1 MTKRATVIV
10 ALVAIV
16 WVWPYPADAGDLPA
30 AKALYASASYE
41 EALAR
46 LGPAGADQEA
56 VVEANQL
63 RALCLL
69 ALGRTTEAESAVER
83 ILLHDPAYVVP
94 AAEVSPKLVALFNDV
109 RRRSL
114 PLLARAAYER
124 GKAHV
129 EARHWTRA
137 ASEFERMMSLLADP
151 AIASE
156 QGDGL
161 GDLRQLGRGFL
172 TLSQLEIGGGRSEAS
187 PSQADR
193 SESDGGRP
201 KSPAQP
207 VETPALSR
215 ASGAASVPAGPESAP
230 PITGAGA
237 EPDRQESV
245 TAAPRGDQTERP
257 SAGVATDGEAHAD
270 AVATR
275 VGPPAYSALDEG
287 VSPPVEILR
296 RMPRWSPGGRITQT
310 RTTLTGLLEIL
321 IDERGTVESA
331 SIVRSVTP
339 TYDEVLV
346 QAALGW
352 RFGPAKKA
360 GQAVRYRQV
369 LEIVLR
375 PTRVD

>member
-1 MTKRATVIV
+1 MLCDIGGHVMDVRTVC
-10 ALVAIV
+10 AQLF
-16 WVWPYPADAGDLPA
+16 
-30 AKALYASASYE
+30 
-41 EALAR
+41 
-46 LGPAGADQEA
+46 EA
-56 VVEANQL
+56 VSVVFLLVGVLIAPSMAAESEEEYRENLTHITNEIKEANE
-63 RALCLL
+63 
-69 ALGRTTEAESAVER
+69 LGL
-83 ILLHDPAYVVP
+83 I
-94 AAEVSPKLVALFNDV
+94 
-109 RRRSL
+109 
-114 PLLARAAYER
+114 
-124 GKAHV
+124 
-129 EARHWTRA
+129 
-137 ASEFERMMSLLADP
+137 
-151 AIASE
+151 
-156 QGDGL
+156 DGL